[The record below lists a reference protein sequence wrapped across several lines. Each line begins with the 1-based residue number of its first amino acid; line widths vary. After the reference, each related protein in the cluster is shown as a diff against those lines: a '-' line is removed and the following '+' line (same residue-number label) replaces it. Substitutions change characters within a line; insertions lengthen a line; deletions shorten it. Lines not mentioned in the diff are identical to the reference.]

1 MNAYTDYRG
10 RGVNLPSAEVMTY
23 CAPQHVGGG
32 GCPNLIRSLIMDLVQ
47 PANLSKPG
55 SGEPKWYNFTKP

>member
-1 MNAYTDYRG
+1 MGVAYG
-10 RGVNLPSAEVMTY
+10 FLFFF
-23 CAPQHVGGG
+23 GGG
-32 GCPNLIRSLIMDLVQ
+32 GGLNLQECRYFITLFRILRSLIMDLVQ